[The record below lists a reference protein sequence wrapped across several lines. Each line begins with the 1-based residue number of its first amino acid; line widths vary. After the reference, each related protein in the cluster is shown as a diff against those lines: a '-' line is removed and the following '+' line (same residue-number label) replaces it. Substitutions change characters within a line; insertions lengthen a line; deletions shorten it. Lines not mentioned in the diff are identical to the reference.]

1 MKLYTHTFLNPYFI
15 KIKDK
20 EYKINSITVFDETGK
35 LAYNSQGWF
44 NGVKEIE
51 FDVDC
56 VLKRKVDYKSTVAF
70 IIGRA
75 TPHGET
81 LYGLYIPNSVIGLTP
96 PTYDKVYE
104 GKAIRETIK
113 SSIYNNVLFETYHF
127 INKEVSEIETKIIA
141 IGRAISITGAY
152 EYNKLS
158 EYVAE
163 LSVLNN
169 ELKEATNRMNRL
181 TIEEF
186 LATKKSDGGI

>member
-15 KIKDK
+15 KLKDK

-44 NGVKEIE
+44 GGVRELDL
-51 FDVDC
+51 DVDC
-56 VLKRKVDYKSTVAF
+56 ILKRKVDYKSSVSF

-81 LYGLYIPNSVIGLTP
+81 LYELYIPNSVIGLTA
-96 PTYDKVYE
+96 PTYDKAYE

-113 SSIYNNVLFETYHF
+113 SSIYKNVVFETYHF
-127 INKEVSEIETKIIA
+127 INKEVSEIEAKIIA
-141 IGRAISITGAY
+141 IGRAVSVTGAY

-158 EYVAE
+158 EYISE
-163 LSVLNN
+163 LSDLNN
-169 ELKEATNRMNRL
+169 KLKEATTRMNNL

-186 LATKKSDGGI
+186 LSNRNSDGGI